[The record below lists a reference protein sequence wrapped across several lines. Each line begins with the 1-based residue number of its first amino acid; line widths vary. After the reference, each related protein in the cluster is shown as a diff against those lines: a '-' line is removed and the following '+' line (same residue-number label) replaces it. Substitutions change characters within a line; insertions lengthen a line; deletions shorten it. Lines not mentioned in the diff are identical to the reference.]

1 MFCAQI
7 NIYKYKWT
15 FVKNPREIKRNFKMK
30 KESFVTHTVI
40 LNILLSYYI
49 HSSEFQFLKC
59 NFSTSWITG
68 HWWRKIATQMVQTPA
83 SLSGVEMRDQQHS
96 LVSSVYILRDN
107 IFIATSLSFC
117 SKCKVDILSKS
128 WDTLFYAILPF
139 IYGKSHFKIF
149 EFLV

>member
-68 HWWRKIATQMVQTPA
+68 HWWREIATQMVQTPHQRR
-83 SLSGVEMRDQQHS
+83 GEEEKKDQQQS
-96 LVSSVYILRDN
+96 PECVYRDISS
-107 IFIATSLSFC
+107 IATFLYFC
-117 SKCKVDILSKS
+117 SKCIVDILSR
-128 WDTLFYAILPF
+128 DTLFYAILPF